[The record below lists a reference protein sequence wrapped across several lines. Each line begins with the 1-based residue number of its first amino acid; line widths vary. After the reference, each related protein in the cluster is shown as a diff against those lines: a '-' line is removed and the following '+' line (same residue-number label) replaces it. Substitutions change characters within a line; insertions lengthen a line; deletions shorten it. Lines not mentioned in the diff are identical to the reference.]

1 LDNDRVKMVKEASD
15 IVDVVGSYISLRPAG
30 QQTFKG
36 LCPFHDDH
44 RPSFDVD
51 PKRGRYRCWSCGK
64 YGDVITFVQEYE
76 KVEFAEALEI
86 LAKRAGIN
94 LEKKENL
101 VQNRLRGSM
110 LDSVRWA
117 SDQYH
122 QCLQESPLA
131 AEARSYLSSRGL
143 EDEIIRQ
150 FGLGFAPRRGDWL
163 LELAHNDGVDVGML
177 EQVGLIGRK
186 TDKPGLY
193 DRFRD
198 RIMFPIRNV
207 LGNTVGFGG
216 RIMPSSPF
224 IDKAPKYYNS
234 SDSPLFSKSEQL
246 YGIDQARNSI
256 GKVGYLAVVEGYTD
270 VMMAHQMGVGNIVAT
285 MGTAINARHLRQLRR
300 WTSKVVL
307 VFDADAGGEQGV
319 DRALEL
325 FVTNDM
331 DLAIATLPE
340 GLDPCDMLLNDGP
353 EAFQEVLKGAVDAL
367 EFKLSSILAEI
378 SRDGASVETKR
389 KATDSILSVLARIP
403 VESSPSSQLKMQLML
418 GRIGKRLGL
427 SDETLKNRV
436 NELRPKTES
445 RKVLK
450 MQLMLGRIGKRLGLS
465 DETLKSRVNEL
476 RPKTES
482 RKVDTNIINTTEESR
497 RAKPVPEEKE
507 LVEVLLANPDL
518 VFRARQDLSI
528 DDLNHPGLRQIVS
541 ILFDLLDEK
550 RTPDLDAVRAR
561 MGDSPIGSRLLDLA
575 DQGRRNPEPVTWY
588 GNILE
593 RFNERKVKPVVRVL
607 QDQLHAANDHETAME
622 LLRKLQSRSV
632 GSGSVPTPSRLDGG
646 H

>member
-1 LDNDRVKMVKEASD
+1 MDNDRVKMVKEASD
-15 IVDVVGSYISLRPAG
+15 IVDVIGSYISLRPAG

-94 LEKKENL
+94 LEKSENL

-224 IDKAPKYYNS
+224 VDKAPKYYNS

-246 YGIDQARNSI
+246 YGIDQARNAI

-353 EAFQEVLKGAVDAL
+353 EAFQEVLKSAVDAL

-445 RKVLK
+445 RKV
-450 MQLMLGRIGKRLGLS
+450 
-465 DETLKSRVNEL
+465 
-476 RPKTES
+476 
-482 RKVDTNIINTTEESR
+482 DTNIINTTEESR

-518 VFRARQDLSI
+518 VFRAKQDLSI

>member
-1 LDNDRVKMVKEASD
+1 MVKEASD

-224 IDKAPKYYNS
+224 VDKAPKYYNS

-256 GKVGYLAVVEGYTD
+256 GKAGYLAVVEGYTD

-427 SDETLKNRV
+427 SDETLK
-436 NELRPKTES
+436 
-445 RKVLK
+445 
-450 MQLMLGRIGKRLGLS
+450 
-465 DETLKSRVNEL
+465 SRVNEL

-518 VFRARQDLSI
+518 VFRAKQDLSI

>member
-367 EFKLSSILAEI
+367 EFKLTSILAEI
-378 SRDGASVETKR
+378 SKDGASVETKR

-403 VESSPSSQLKMQLML
+403 VESSPSSQ
-418 GRIGKRLGL
+418 
-427 SDETLKNRV
+427 
-436 NELRPKTES
+436 
-445 RKVLK
+445 LK

>member
-1 LDNDRVKMVKEASD
+1 MDNDRVKMVKEASD

-224 IDKAPKYYNS
+224 VDKAPKYYNS

-256 GKVGYLAVVEGYTD
+256 GKAGYLAVVEGYTD

-445 RKVLK
+445 RKV
-450 MQLMLGRIGKRLGLS
+450 
-465 DETLKSRVNEL
+465 
-476 RPKTES
+476 
-482 RKVDTNIINTTEESR
+482 DTNIINTTEASR

-518 VFRARQDLSI
+518 VFRAKQDLSI

>member
-1 LDNDRVKMVKEASD
+1 MDNDRVKMVKEASD
-15 IVDVVGSYISLRPAG
+15 IVDVIGSYISLRPAG

-94 LEKKENL
+94 LEKSENL

-224 IDKAPKYYNS
+224 VDKAPKYYNS

-246 YGIDQARNSI
+246 YGIDQARNAI

-378 SRDGASVETKR
+378 SKDGASVETKR

-427 SDETLKNRV
+427 SEETLKNRV

-445 RKVLK
+445 H
-450 MQLMLGRIGKRLGLS
+450 
-465 DETLKSRVNEL
+465 
-476 RPKTES
+476 
-482 RKVDTNIINTTEESR
+482 KVDTNTINTTEESR

-518 VFRARQDLSI
+518 VLRARQDLSI
-528 DDLNHPGLRQIVS
+528 DDMNHPGLRQIVS
-541 ILFDLLDEK
+541 ILFDLQDEK
-550 RTPDLDAVRAR
+550 QTPDLDAVRAR

-575 DQGRRNPEPVTWY
+575 DQGRRNPEPMAWY

-593 RFNERKVKPVVRVL
+593 RFNERKVKPVVRIL
-607 QDQLHAANDHETAME
+607 QDQLHAENDHEAAIE

>member
-1 LDNDRVKMVKEASD
+1 MDNDRVKMVKEASD
-15 IVDVVGSYISLRPAG
+15 IVDVIGSYISLRPAG

-94 LEKKENL
+94 LEKSENL

-224 IDKAPKYYNS
+224 VDKAPKYYNS

-246 YGIDQARNSI
+246 YGIDQARNAI

-331 DLAIATLPE
+331 DLAIATR
-340 GLDPCDMLLNDGP
+340 
-353 EAFQEVLKGAVDAL
+353 AVDAL

-427 SDETLKNRV
+427 SEETLKNRV

-445 RKVLK
+445 RKV
-450 MQLMLGRIGKRLGLS
+450 
-465 DETLKSRVNEL
+465 
-476 RPKTES
+476 
-482 RKVDTNIINTTEESR
+482 DTNTINTTEESR

-518 VFRARQDLSI
+518 VLRARQDLSI
-528 DDLNHPGLRQIVS
+528 DDMNHPGLRQIVS
-541 ILFDLLDEK
+541 ILFDLQDEK
-550 RTPDLDAVRAR
+550 QTPDLDAVRAR

-575 DQGRRNPEPVTWY
+575 DQGRRNPEPMAWY

-593 RFNERKVKPVVRVL
+593 RFNERKVKPVVRIL
-607 QDQLHAANDHETAME
+607 QDQLHAENDHEAAIE

>member
-1 LDNDRVKMVKEASD
+1 M
-15 IVDVVGSYISLRPAG
+15 
-30 QQTFKG
+30 
-36 LCPFHDDH
+36 
-44 RPSFDVD
+44 
-51 PKRGRYRCWSCGK
+51 
-64 YGDVITFVQEYE
+64 QEYE

-207 LGNTVGFGG
+207 LGTTVGFGG

-224 IDKAPKYYNS
+224 LDKAPKYYNS

-256 GKVGYLAVVEGYTD
+256 GKAGYLAVVEGYTD

-367 EFKLSSILAEI
+367 EFKLTSILAEI

-427 SDETLKNRV
+427 SDETLKN
-436 NELRPKTES
+436 
-445 RKVLK
+445 
-450 MQLMLGRIGKRLGLS
+450 
-465 DETLKSRVNEL
+465 RVNEL

>member
-1 LDNDRVKMVKEASD
+1 
-15 IVDVVGSYISLRPAG
+15 
-30 QQTFKG
+30 
-36 LCPFHDDH
+36 
-44 RPSFDVD
+44 
-51 PKRGRYRCWSCGK
+51 
-64 YGDVITFVQEYE
+64 
-76 KVEFAEALEI
+76 
-86 LAKRAGIN
+86 
-94 LEKKENL
+94 
-101 VQNRLRGSM
+101 
-110 LDSVRWA
+110 
-117 SDQYH
+117 
-122 QCLQESPLA
+122 
-131 AEARSYLSSRGL
+131 
-143 EDEIIRQ
+143 
-150 FGLGFAPRRGDWL
+150 
-163 LELAHNDGVDVGML
+163 
-177 EQVGLIGRK
+177 
-186 TDKPGLY
+186 
-193 DRFRD
+193 
-198 RIMFPIRNV
+198 
-207 LGNTVGFGG
+207 
-216 RIMPSSPF
+216 
-224 IDKAPKYYNS
+224 
-234 SDSPLFSKSEQL
+234 
-246 YGIDQARNSI
+246 
-256 GKVGYLAVVEGYTD
+256 
-270 VMMAHQMGVGNIVAT
+270 
-285 MGTAINARHLRQLRR
+285 
-300 WTSKVVL
+300 
-307 VFDADAGGEQGV
+307 
-319 DRALEL
+319 
-325 FVTNDM
+325 
-331 DLAIATLPE
+331 
-340 GLDPCDMLLNDGP
+340 
-353 EAFQEVLKGAVDAL
+353 VDAL

-427 SDETLKNRV
+427 SDETLKN
-436 NELRPKTES
+436 
-445 RKVLK
+445 
-450 MQLMLGRIGKRLGLS
+450 
-465 DETLKSRVNEL
+465 RVNEL

>member
-1 LDNDRVKMVKEASD
+1 MDNDRVKMVKEASD
-15 IVDVVGSYISLRPAG
+15 IVDVIGSYISLRPAG

-94 LEKKENL
+94 LEKSENL

-224 IDKAPKYYNS
+224 VDKAPKYYNS

-246 YGIDQARNSI
+246 YGIDQARNAI

-331 DLAIATLPE
+331 DLAIATLPV

-353 EAFQEVLKGAVDAL
+353 EAFQEVLKSAVDAL

-445 RKVLK
+445 RKV
-450 MQLMLGRIGKRLGLS
+450 
-465 DETLKSRVNEL
+465 
-476 RPKTES
+476 
-482 RKVDTNIINTTEESR
+482 DTNTINTTEESR

-518 VFRARQDLSI
+518 VLRARQDLSI

-541 ILFDLLDEK
+541 ILFDLQDEK
-550 RTPDLDAVRAR
+550 QTPDLDAVRAR

-575 DQGRRNPEPVTWY
+575 DQGRRNPEPMAWY

-593 RFNERKVKPVVRVL
+593 RFNERKVKPVVRIL
-607 QDQLHAANDHETAME
+607 QDQLHAENDHEAAIE

>member
-1 LDNDRVKMVKEASD
+1 MDNDRVKMVKEASD

-224 IDKAPKYYNS
+224 VDKAPKYYNS

-445 RKVLK
+445 RKV
-450 MQLMLGRIGKRLGLS
+450 
-465 DETLKSRVNEL
+465 
-476 RPKTES
+476 
-482 RKVDTNIINTTEESR
+482 DTNIINTTEESR

-518 VFRARQDLSI
+518 VFRAKQDLSI

>member
-86 LAKRAGIN
+86 LAQRAGIN

-224 IDKAPKYYNS
+224 VDKAPKYYNS

-256 GKVGYLAVVEGYTD
+256 GKIGYLAVVEGYTD

-367 EFKLSSILAEI
+367 EFKLTSILAEI

-445 RKVLK
+445 RKV
-450 MQLMLGRIGKRLGLS
+450 
-465 DETLKSRVNEL
+465 
-476 RPKTES
+476 
-482 RKVDTNIINTTEESR
+482 DTNIINTTEESR

-518 VFRARQDLSI
+518 VFRAKQDLSI

>member
-1 LDNDRVKMVKEASD
+1 MDNDRVKMVKEASD

-30 QQTFKG
+30 QQKFKG

-224 IDKAPKYYNS
+224 VDKAPKYYNS

-256 GKVGYLAVVEGYTD
+256 GKAGYLAVVEGYTD

-367 EFKLSSILAEI
+367 EFKLTSILAEI

-445 RKVLK
+445 RKV
-450 MQLMLGRIGKRLGLS
+450 
-465 DETLKSRVNEL
+465 
-476 RPKTES
+476 
-482 RKVDTNIINTTEESR
+482 DTNIINTTEESR

-518 VFRARQDLSI
+518 VFRAKQDLSI

>member
-1 LDNDRVKMVKEASD
+1 
-15 IVDVVGSYISLRPAG
+15 
-30 QQTFKG
+30 
-36 LCPFHDDH
+36 
-44 RPSFDVD
+44 
-51 PKRGRYRCWSCGK
+51 
-64 YGDVITFVQEYE
+64 
-76 KVEFAEALEI
+76 
-86 LAKRAGIN
+86 
-94 LEKKENL
+94 
-101 VQNRLRGSM
+101 
-110 LDSVRWA
+110 
-117 SDQYH
+117 
-122 QCLQESPLA
+122 
-131 AEARSYLSSRGL
+131 
-143 EDEIIRQ
+143 
-150 FGLGFAPRRGDWL
+150 
-163 LELAHNDGVDVGML
+163 
-177 EQVGLIGRK
+177 
-186 TDKPGLY
+186 
-193 DRFRD
+193 
-198 RIMFPIRNV
+198 
-207 LGNTVGFGG
+207 
-216 RIMPSSPF
+216 
-224 IDKAPKYYNS
+224 
-234 SDSPLFSKSEQL
+234 
-246 YGIDQARNSI
+246 
-256 GKVGYLAVVEGYTD
+256 
-270 VMMAHQMGVGNIVAT
+270 MMAHQMGVGNIVAT

-331 DLAIATLPE
+331 DLAIATLPV

-427 SDETLKNRV
+427 SEETLKN
-436 NELRPKTES
+436 
-445 RKVLK
+445 
-450 MQLMLGRIGKRLGLS
+450 
-465 DETLKSRVNEL
+465 RVNEL

-482 RKVDTNIINTTEESR
+482 RKVDTNIINTTEELR

-518 VFRARQDLSI
+518 VLRARQDLSI
-528 DDLNHPGLRQIVS
+528 DDMNHPGLRQIVS
-541 ILFDLLDEK
+541 ILFDVLDEK

>member
-1 LDNDRVKMVKEASD
+1 
-15 IVDVVGSYISLRPAG
+15 
-30 QQTFKG
+30 
-36 LCPFHDDH
+36 
-44 RPSFDVD
+44 
-51 PKRGRYRCWSCGK
+51 
-64 YGDVITFVQEYE
+64 VQEYE

-94 LEKKENL
+94 LEKSENL

-224 IDKAPKYYNS
+224 VDKAPKYYNS

-256 GKVGYLAVVEGYTD
+256 GKAGYLAVVEGYTD

-427 SDETLKNRV
+427 SDETLK
-436 NELRPKTES
+436 
-445 RKVLK
+445 
-450 MQLMLGRIGKRLGLS
+450 
-465 DETLKSRVNEL
+465 SRVNEL

-482 RKVDTNIINTTEESR
+482 RKVDTNIINTNEELR

-518 VFRARQDLSI
+518 VFRAKQDLSI

>member
-1 LDNDRVKMVKEASD
+1 MDNDRVKMVKEASD

-224 IDKAPKYYNS
+224 VDKAPKYYNS

-445 RKVLK
+445 RKV
-450 MQLMLGRIGKRLGLS
+450 
-465 DETLKSRVNEL
+465 
-476 RPKTES
+476 
-482 RKVDTNIINTTEESR
+482 DTNIINTTEESR

>member
-1 LDNDRVKMVKEASD
+1 MDNDRVKMVKEASD

-224 IDKAPKYYNS
+224 VDKAPKYYNS

-445 RKVLK
+445 RKV
-450 MQLMLGRIGKRLGLS
+450 
-465 DETLKSRVNEL
+465 
-476 RPKTES
+476 
-482 RKVDTNIINTTEESR
+482 DTNIINTTEESR

-561 MGDSPIGSRLLDLA
+561 MGDSPIGSKLLDLA

>member
-1 LDNDRVKMVKEASD
+1 MDNDRVKMVKEASD
-15 IVDVVGSYISLRPAG
+15 IVDVIGSYISLRPAG

-94 LEKKENL
+94 LEKSENL

-224 IDKAPKYYNS
+224 VDKAPKYYNS

-246 YGIDQARNSI
+246 YGIDQARNAI

-427 SDETLKNRV
+427 SEETLKNRV

-445 RKVLK
+445 RKV
-450 MQLMLGRIGKRLGLS
+450 
-465 DETLKSRVNEL
+465 
-476 RPKTES
+476 
-482 RKVDTNIINTTEESR
+482 DTNTINTTEESR

>member
-1 LDNDRVKMVKEASD
+1 MVKEASD

-224 IDKAPKYYNS
+224 VDKAPKYYNS

-353 EAFQEVLKGAVDAL
+353 EAFQEVLKSAVDAL

-378 SRDGASVETKR
+378 SKDGASVETKR

-445 RKVLK
+445 RKV
-450 MQLMLGRIGKRLGLS
+450 
-465 DETLKSRVNEL
+465 
-476 RPKTES
+476 
-482 RKVDTNIINTTEESR
+482 DTNIINTTEESR

-518 VFRARQDLSI
+518 VFRAKQDLSI

-550 RTPDLDAVRAR
+550 QTPDLDAVRAR

>member
-1 LDNDRVKMVKEASD
+1 
-15 IVDVVGSYISLRPAG
+15 
-30 QQTFKG
+30 
-36 LCPFHDDH
+36 
-44 RPSFDVD
+44 
-51 PKRGRYRCWSCGK
+51 
-64 YGDVITFVQEYE
+64 VQEYE
-76 KVEFAEALEI
+76 KVDFAEALEI

-101 VQNRLRGSM
+101 LQNRLRGTM

-224 IDKAPKYYNS
+224 ADKAPKYYNS
-234 SDSPLFSKSEQL
+234 SDSQLFSKSEQL
-246 YGIDQARNSI
+246 YGIDQARNHI
-256 GKVGYLAVVEGYTD
+256 TKAGFLAVVEGYTD
-270 VMMAHQMGVGNIVAT
+270 VMMAHQMGVGNVVAT

-300 WTSKVVL
+300 WTNKVVL

-340 GLDPCDMLLNDGP
+340 GLDPCDLLLRDGP
-353 EAFQEVLKGAVDAL
+353 EPFQLALKSAVDAL
-367 EFKLSSILAEI
+367 EFKLNSMMAQI
-378 SRDGASVETKR
+378 SREGASLETKR
-389 KATDSILSVLARIP
+389 RATDSILGVLARIP
-403 VESSPSSQLKMQLML
+403 ADSNPSSQMKLELMI
-418 GRIGKRLGL
+418 GRISKRLGL
-427 SDETLKNRV
+427 SEETLKKRV
-436 NELRPKTES
+436 NELRPKTEP
-445 RKVLK
+445 RKV
-450 MQLMLGRIGKRLGLS
+450 
-465 DETLKSRVNEL
+465 ETHANV
-476 RPKTES
+476 
-482 RKVDTNIINTTEESR
+482 TNEESR
-497 RAKPVPEEKE
+497 RAKPAPEEKE
-507 LVEVLLANPDL
+507 LLEVLLANPDL
-518 VFRARQDLSI
+518 VARARQDI
-528 DDLNHPGLRQIVS
+528 RTDDLNHPGLRQVVS
-541 ILFDLLDEK
+541 ILFDLQDEK
-550 RTPDLDAVRAR
+550 QLPDLDAVRAR
-561 MGDSPIGSRLLDLA
+561 LGDSPIGSKLLDLA
-575 DQGRRNPEPVTWY
+575 DQGRRNPEPVAWY
-588 GNILE
+588 GNILD
-593 RFNERKVKPVVRVL
+593 RFNERKVKPAVKVL
-607 QDQLHAANDHETAME
+607 QDQLHAANDHETAIE
-622 LLRKLQSRSV
+622 LLRKLQSRTV
-632 GSGSVPTPSRLDGG
+632 GSGSVQTPSRLDGG
-646 H
+646 I

>member
-1 LDNDRVKMVKEASD
+1 MDNDRVKMVKEASD
-15 IVDVVGSYISLRPAG
+15 IVDVIGSYISLRPAG

-94 LEKKENL
+94 LEKSENL

-224 IDKAPKYYNS
+224 VDKAPKYYNS

-246 YGIDQARNSI
+246 YGIDQARNAI

-427 SDETLKNRV
+427 REETLKNRV

-445 RKVLK
+445 RKV
-450 MQLMLGRIGKRLGLS
+450 
-465 DETLKSRVNEL
+465 
-476 RPKTES
+476 
-482 RKVDTNIINTTEESR
+482 DTNTINTTEESR

-518 VFRARQDLSI
+518 VLRARQDLSI
-528 DDLNHPGLRQIVS
+528 DDMNHPGLRQIVS
-541 ILFDLLDEK
+541 ILFDLQDEK
-550 RTPDLDAVRAR
+550 QTPDLDAVRAR

-575 DQGRRNPEPVTWY
+575 DQGRRNPEPMAWY

-593 RFNERKVKPVVRVL
+593 RFNERKVKPVVRIL
-607 QDQLHAANDHETAME
+607 QDQLHAENDHEAAIE

>member
-1 LDNDRVKMVKEASD
+1 MVKEASD

-51 PKRGRYRCWSCGK
+51 PRRGRYRCWSCGK

-76 KVEFAEALEI
+76 KVDFAEALEI

-101 VQNRLRGSM
+101 LQNRLRGTM

-224 IDKAPKYYNS
+224 ADKAPKYYNS
-234 SDSPLFSKSEQL
+234 SDSQLFSKSEQL
-246 YGIDQARNSI
+246 YGIDQARNHI
-256 GKVGYLAVVEGYTD
+256 TKAGFLAVVEGYTD
-270 VMMAHQMGVGNIVAT
+270 VMMAHQMGVGNVVAT

-300 WTSKVVL
+300 WTNKVVL

-340 GLDPCDMLLNDGP
+340 GLDPCDLLLRDGP
-353 EAFQEVLKGAVDAL
+353 EPFQLALKSAVDAL
-367 EFKLSSILAEI
+367 EFKLNSMMAQI
-378 SRDGASVETKR
+378 SREGASLETKR
-389 KATDSILSVLARIP
+389 RATDSILGVLARIP
-403 VESSPSSQLKMQLML
+403 ADSNSSSQMKLELMI
-418 GRIGKRLGL
+418 GRISKRLGL
-427 SDETLKNRV
+427 SEETLKKRV
-436 NELRPKTES
+436 NELRPKTEP
-445 RKVLK
+445 RKV
-450 MQLMLGRIGKRLGLS
+450 
-465 DETLKSRVNEL
+465 ETHANV
-476 RPKTES
+476 
-482 RKVDTNIINTTEESR
+482 TNEESR
-497 RAKPVPEEKE
+497 RAKPAPEEKE
-507 LVEVLLANPDL
+507 LLEVLLANPDL
-518 VFRARQDLSI
+518 VARARQDI
-528 DDLNHPGLRQIVS
+528 RTDDLNHPGLRQVVS
-541 ILFDLLDEK
+541 ILFDLQDEK
-550 RTPDLDAVRAR
+550 QLPDLDAVRAR
-561 MGDSPIGSRLLDLA
+561 LGDSPIGSKLLDLA
-575 DQGRRNPEPVTWY
+575 DQGRRNPEPVAWY
-588 GNILE
+588 GNILD
-593 RFNERKVKPVVRVL
+593 RFNERKVKPAVKVL
-607 QDQLHAANDHETAME
+607 QDQLHAANDHETAIE
-622 LLRKLQSRSV
+622 LLRKLQSRTV
-632 GSGSVPTPSRLDGG
+632 GSGSVQTPSRLDGG
-646 H
+646 I

>member
-224 IDKAPKYYNS
+224 VDKAPKYYNS

-256 GKVGYLAVVEGYTD
+256 GKIGYLAVVEGYTD

-445 RKVLK
+445 RKV
-450 MQLMLGRIGKRLGLS
+450 
-465 DETLKSRVNEL
+465 
-476 RPKTES
+476 
-482 RKVDTNIINTTEESR
+482 DTNIINTTEESR

-518 VFRARQDLSI
+518 VFRAKQDLSI

>member
-1 LDNDRVKMVKEASD
+1 MVKEASD

-86 LAKRAGIN
+86 LAQRAGIN

-224 IDKAPKYYNS
+224 VDKAPKYYNS

-256 GKVGYLAVVEGYTD
+256 GKIGYLAVVEGYTD

-367 EFKLSSILAEI
+367 EFKLTSILAEI

-445 RKVLK
+445 RKV
-450 MQLMLGRIGKRLGLS
+450 
-465 DETLKSRVNEL
+465 
-476 RPKTES
+476 
-482 RKVDTNIINTTEESR
+482 DTNIINTTEESR

-518 VFRARQDLSI
+518 VFRAKQDLSI

>member
-1 LDNDRVKMVKEASD
+1 MDNDRVKMVKEASD

-224 IDKAPKYYNS
+224 VDKAPKYYNS

-256 GKVGYLAVVEGYTD
+256 GKIGYLAVVEGYTD

-445 RKVLK
+445 RKV
-450 MQLMLGRIGKRLGLS
+450 
-465 DETLKSRVNEL
+465 
-476 RPKTES
+476 
-482 RKVDTNIINTTEESR
+482 DTNIINTTEESR

-518 VFRARQDLSI
+518 VFRAKQDLSI

>member
-1 LDNDRVKMVKEASD
+1 MVKEASD

-224 IDKAPKYYNS
+224 VDKAPKYYNS

-256 GKVGYLAVVEGYTD
+256 GKAGYLAVVEGYTD

-445 RKVLK
+445 RKV
-450 MQLMLGRIGKRLGLS
+450 
-465 DETLKSRVNEL
+465 
-476 RPKTES
+476 
-482 RKVDTNIINTTEESR
+482 DTNIINTTEESR

-518 VFRARQDLSI
+518 VFRAKQDLSI

>member
-1 LDNDRVKMVKEASD
+1 MDNDRVKMVKEASD
-15 IVDVVGSYISLRPAG
+15 IVDVIGSYISLRPAG

-224 IDKAPKYYNS
+224 VDKAPKYYNS

-246 YGIDQARNSI
+246 YGIDQARNAI

-427 SDETLKNRV
+427 SEETLKNRV

-445 RKVLK
+445 RKV
-450 MQLMLGRIGKRLGLS
+450 
-465 DETLKSRVNEL
+465 
-476 RPKTES
+476 
-482 RKVDTNIINTTEESR
+482 DTNTINTTEESR

-518 VFRARQDLSI
+518 VLRARQDLSI
-528 DDLNHPGLRQIVS
+528 DDMNHPGLRQIVS
-541 ILFDLLDEK
+541 ILFDLQDEK
-550 RTPDLDAVRAR
+550 QTPDLDAVRAR

-575 DQGRRNPEPVTWY
+575 DQGRRNPEPMAWY

-593 RFNERKVKPVVRVL
+593 RFNERKVKPVVRIL
-607 QDQLHAANDHETAME
+607 QDQLHAENDHEAAIE

>member
-1 LDNDRVKMVKEASD
+1 MVKEASD

-224 IDKAPKYYNS
+224 VDKAPKYYNS

-367 EFKLSSILAEI
+367 EFKLTSILAEI

-445 RKVLK
+445 RKV
-450 MQLMLGRIGKRLGLS
+450 
-465 DETLKSRVNEL
+465 
-476 RPKTES
+476 
-482 RKVDTNIINTTEESR
+482 DTNIINTTEESR

-518 VFRARQDLSI
+518 VFRAKQDLSI

>member
-1 LDNDRVKMVKEASD
+1 MDNDRVKMVKEASD
-15 IVDVVGSYISLRPAG
+15 IVDVIGSYISLRPAG

-94 LEKKENL
+94 LEKSENL

-224 IDKAPKYYNS
+224 VDKAPKYYNS

-246 YGIDQARNSI
+246 YGIDQARNAI

-353 EAFQEVLKGAVDAL
+353 EAFQEVLKSAVDAL

-445 RKVLK
+445 RKV
-450 MQLMLGRIGKRLGLS
+450 
-465 DETLKSRVNEL
+465 
-476 RPKTES
+476 
-482 RKVDTNIINTTEESR
+482 DTNTINTTEESR

-518 VFRARQDLSI
+518 VLRARQDLSI
-528 DDLNHPGLRQIVS
+528 DDMNHPGLRQIVS
-541 ILFDLLDEK
+541 ILFDLQDEK
-550 RTPDLDAVRAR
+550 QTPDLDAVRAR

-575 DQGRRNPEPVTWY
+575 DQGRRNPEPMAWY

-593 RFNERKVKPVVRVL
+593 RFNERKVKPVVRIL
-607 QDQLHAANDHETAME
+607 QDQLHAENDHEAAIE

>member
-1 LDNDRVKMVKEASD
+1 MDNDRVKMVKEASD
-15 IVDVVGSYISLRPAG
+15 IVDVIGSYISLRPAG

-94 LEKKENL
+94 LEKSENL

-163 LELAHNDGVDVGML
+163 LELAHNEGVDVGML

-224 IDKAPKYYNS
+224 VDKAPKYYNS

-246 YGIDQARNSI
+246 YGIDQARNAI

-427 SDETLKNRV
+427 SEETLKNRV

-445 RKVLK
+445 RKV
-450 MQLMLGRIGKRLGLS
+450 
-465 DETLKSRVNEL
+465 
-476 RPKTES
+476 
-482 RKVDTNIINTTEESR
+482 DTNTINTTEESR

-518 VFRARQDLSI
+518 VLRARQDLSI
-528 DDLNHPGLRQIVS
+528 DDMNHPGLRQIVS
-541 ILFDLLDEK
+541 ILFDLQDEK
-550 RTPDLDAVRAR
+550 QTPDLDAVRAR

-575 DQGRRNPEPVTWY
+575 DQGRRNPEPMAWY

-593 RFNERKVKPVVRVL
+593 RFNERKVKPVVRIL
-607 QDQLHAANDHETAME
+607 QDQLHAENDHEAAIE

>member
-1 LDNDRVKMVKEASD
+1 MDNDRVKMVKEASD

-163 LELAHNDGVDVGML
+163 LELAHNDGMDVGML

-207 LGNTVGFGG
+207 LGHTVGFGG

-224 IDKAPKYYNS
+224 VDKAPKYYNS

-378 SRDGASVETKR
+378 SKDGASVETKR

-445 RKVLK
+445 RKV
-450 MQLMLGRIGKRLGLS
+450 
-465 DETLKSRVNEL
+465 
-476 RPKTES
+476 
-482 RKVDTNIINTTEESR
+482 DTNIINTTEESR

-518 VFRARQDLSI
+518 VFRAKQDLSI

>member
-1 LDNDRVKMVKEASD
+1 MDNDRVKMVKEASD

-94 LEKKENL
+94 LEKSENL

-224 IDKAPKYYNS
+224 VDKAPKYYNS

-256 GKVGYLAVVEGYTD
+256 GKAGYLAVVEGYTD

-445 RKVLK
+445 RKV
-450 MQLMLGRIGKRLGLS
+450 
-465 DETLKSRVNEL
+465 
-476 RPKTES
+476 
-482 RKVDTNIINTTEESR
+482 DTNIINTTEESR

-518 VFRARQDLSI
+518 VFRAKQDLSI

>member
-1 LDNDRVKMVKEASD
+1 MDNDRVKMVKEASD
-15 IVDVVGSYISLRPAG
+15 IVDVIGSYISLRPAG

-94 LEKKENL
+94 LEKSENL

-224 IDKAPKYYNS
+224 VDKAPKYYNS

-246 YGIDQARNSI
+246 YGIDQARNAI

-353 EAFQEVLKGAVDAL
+353 EAFQEVLKSAVDAL

-427 SDETLKNRV
+427 SEETLKNRV

-445 RKVLK
+445 RKV
-450 MQLMLGRIGKRLGLS
+450 
-465 DETLKSRVNEL
+465 
-476 RPKTES
+476 
-482 RKVDTNIINTTEESR
+482 DTNTINTTEESR

-518 VFRARQDLSI
+518 VLRARQDLSI
-528 DDLNHPGLRQIVS
+528 DDMNHPGLRQIVS
-541 ILFDLLDEK
+541 ILFDLQDEK
-550 RTPDLDAVRAR
+550 QTPDLDAVRAR

-575 DQGRRNPEPVTWY
+575 DQGRRNPEPMAWY

-593 RFNERKVKPVVRVL
+593 RFNERKVKPVVRIL
-607 QDQLHAANDHETAME
+607 QDQLHAENDHEAAIE

>member
-1 LDNDRVKMVKEASD
+1 
-15 IVDVVGSYISLRPAG
+15 
-30 QQTFKG
+30 
-36 LCPFHDDH
+36 
-44 RPSFDVD
+44 
-51 PKRGRYRCWSCGK
+51 
-64 YGDVITFVQEYE
+64 
-76 KVEFAEALEI
+76 
-86 LAKRAGIN
+86 
-94 LEKKENL
+94 
-101 VQNRLRGSM
+101 M

-224 IDKAPKYYNS
+224 VDKAPKYYNS

-256 GKVGYLAVVEGYTD
+256 GKAGYLAVVEGYTD

-445 RKVLK
+445 RKV
-450 MQLMLGRIGKRLGLS
+450 
-465 DETLKSRVNEL
+465 
-476 RPKTES
+476 
-482 RKVDTNIINTTEESR
+482 DTNIINTTEESR

-518 VFRARQDLSI
+518 VFRAKQDLSI

>member
-1 LDNDRVKMVKEASD
+1 MVKEASD

-163 LELAHNDGVDVGML
+163 LELAHNDGMDVGML

-207 LGNTVGFGG
+207 LGHTVGFGG

-224 IDKAPKYYNS
+224 VDKAPKYYNS

-256 GKVGYLAVVEGYTD
+256 GKIGYLAVVEGYTD

-378 SRDGASVETKR
+378 SKDGASVETKR

-403 VESSPSSQLKMQLML
+403 VESSPSSQ
-418 GRIGKRLGL
+418 
-427 SDETLKNRV
+427 
-436 NELRPKTES
+436 
-445 RKVLK
+445 LK

-518 VFRARQDLSI
+518 VFRAKQDLSI

>member
-1 LDNDRVKMVKEASD
+1 MDNDRVKMVKEASD

-224 IDKAPKYYNS
+224 VDKAPKYYNS

-256 GKVGYLAVVEGYTD
+256 GKIGYLAVVEGYTD

-367 EFKLSSILAEI
+367 EFKLTSILAEI

-445 RKVLK
+445 RKV
-450 MQLMLGRIGKRLGLS
+450 
-465 DETLKSRVNEL
+465 
-476 RPKTES
+476 
-482 RKVDTNIINTTEESR
+482 DTNIINTTEESR

-518 VFRARQDLSI
+518 VFRAKQDLSI

>member
-1 LDNDRVKMVKEASD
+1 MDNDRVKMVKEASD
-15 IVDVVGSYISLRPAG
+15 IVDVIGSYISLRPAG

-94 LEKKENL
+94 LEKSENL

-224 IDKAPKYYNS
+224 VDKAPKYYNS

-246 YGIDQARNSI
+246 YGIDQARNAI

-378 SRDGASVETKR
+378 SKDGASVETKR

-427 SDETLKNRV
+427 SEETLKNRV

-445 RKVLK
+445 RKV
-450 MQLMLGRIGKRLGLS
+450 
-465 DETLKSRVNEL
+465 
-476 RPKTES
+476 
-482 RKVDTNIINTTEESR
+482 DTNTINTTEESR

-518 VFRARQDLSI
+518 VLRARQDLSI
-528 DDLNHPGLRQIVS
+528 DDMNHPGLRQIVS
-541 ILFDLLDEK
+541 ILFDLQDEK
-550 RTPDLDAVRAR
+550 QTPDLDAVRAR

-575 DQGRRNPEPVTWY
+575 DQGRRNPEPMAWY

-593 RFNERKVKPVVRVL
+593 RFNERKVKPVVRIL
-607 QDQLHAANDHETAME
+607 QDQLHAENDHEAAIE

>member
-1 LDNDRVKMVKEASD
+1 MVKEASD

-224 IDKAPKYYNS
+224 VDKAPKYYNS

-256 GKVGYLAVVEGYTD
+256 GKAGYLAVVEGYTD

-418 GRIGKRLGL
+418 GRIGKRLSL
-427 SDETLKNRV
+427 SDETLKN
-436 NELRPKTES
+436 
-445 RKVLK
+445 
-450 MQLMLGRIGKRLGLS
+450 
-465 DETLKSRVNEL
+465 RVNEL

-518 VFRARQDLSI
+518 VFRAKQDLSI

>member
-1 LDNDRVKMVKEASD
+1 MVKEASD
-15 IVDVVGSYISLRPAG
+15 IVDVIGSYISLRPAG

-94 LEKKENL
+94 LEKSENL

-224 IDKAPKYYNS
+224 VDKAPKYYNS

-246 YGIDQARNSI
+246 YGIDQARNAI

-427 SDETLKNRV
+427 SEETLKNRV

-445 RKVLK
+445 RKV
-450 MQLMLGRIGKRLGLS
+450 
-465 DETLKSRVNEL
+465 
-476 RPKTES
+476 
-482 RKVDTNIINTTEESR
+482 DTNTINTTEESR

-518 VFRARQDLSI
+518 VLRARQDLSI
-528 DDLNHPGLRQIVS
+528 DDMNHPGLRQIVS
-541 ILFDLLDEK
+541 ILFDLQDEK
-550 RTPDLDAVRAR
+550 QTPDLDAVRAR

-575 DQGRRNPEPVTWY
+575 DQGRRNPEPMAWY

-593 RFNERKVKPVVRVL
+593 RFNERKVKPVVRIL
-607 QDQLHAANDHETAME
+607 QDQLHAENDHEAAIE

>member
-1 LDNDRVKMVKEASD
+1 MDNDRVKMVKEASD

-94 LEKKENL
+94 LEKSENL

-224 IDKAPKYYNS
+224 VDKAPKYYNS

-246 YGIDQARNSI
+246 YGIDQARNAI

-331 DLAIATLPE
+331 DLAIATLPV

-367 EFKLSSILAEI
+367 EFKLNSILAEI

-427 SDETLKNRV
+427 SEETLKNRV

-445 RKVLK
+445 RKV
-450 MQLMLGRIGKRLGLS
+450 
-465 DETLKSRVNEL
+465 
-476 RPKTES
+476 
-482 RKVDTNIINTTEESR
+482 DTNTIYTTEESR
-497 RAKPVPEEKE
+497 RAKPAPEEKE

-518 VFRARQDLSI
+518 VLRARQDLSI

-541 ILFDLLDEK
+541 ILFDLQDEK
-550 RTPDLDAVRAR
+550 QTPDLDAVRAR

-575 DQGRRNPEPVTWY
+575 DQGRRNPEPMAWY
-588 GNILE
+588 GNILD
-593 RFNERKVKPVVRVL
+593 RFNERKVKPVVRIL
-607 QDQLHAANDHETAME
+607 QDQLHAENDHEAAIE